1 MGSMEPEVVTG
12 LFTLGG
18 VMLGSGVR
26 RRLEWARIRGTG
38 NGAKDTRRGCT
49 SVADQTTIYA
59 NFLAVCDSMVAESR
73 SIGTKLAVDE
83 SEPVTPETDASITH
97 ALGHYAAAWKADF
110 RPALGQVRLIAS
122 RQVAE
127 LADRV
132 SSAITHTQS
141 SIRERESLQEFDLVW
156 GRTGMLVDVL
166 RDAMRVELGIER
178 RWVGVPARN
187 ENWPWI
193 DGLDP
198 VPYEY

>member
-1 MGSMEPEVVTG
+1 MH
-12 LFTLGG
+12 GG
-18 VMLGSGVR
+18 GRPNDDLRELPGRMRFDGC
-26 RRLEWARIRGTG
+26 RI
-38 NGAKDTRRGCT
+38 
-49 SVADQTTIYA
+49 S
-59 NFLAVCDSMVAESR
+59 

-83 SEPVTPETDASITH
+83 SEPVTSETDASITH

-166 RDAMRVELGIER
+166 RDAIRVQLCIEGGWGGVAGAR
-178 RWVGVPARN
+178 RVARRDGGLPAR
-187 ENWPWI
+187 
-193 DGLDP
+193 
-198 VPYEY
+198 